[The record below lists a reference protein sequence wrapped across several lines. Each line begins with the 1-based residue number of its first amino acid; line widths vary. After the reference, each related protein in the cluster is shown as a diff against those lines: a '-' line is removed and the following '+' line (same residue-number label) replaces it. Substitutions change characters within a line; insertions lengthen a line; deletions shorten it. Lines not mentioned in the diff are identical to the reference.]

1 MVLLFVPLEAAWGI
15 IMEDLKS
22 EDKKKIME
30 EIHYFFKEE
39 HNLDLGYIGQE
50 NIYNFFMETIGTYVY
65 NAALDDARK
74 FYSRQWENAES
85 DFYALYKDN

>member
-1 MVLLFVPLEAAWGI
+1 
-15 IMEDLKS
+15 MEGLRD

-50 NIYNFFMETIGTYVY
+50 DVYNFFMETIGDYVY
-65 NAALDDARK
+65 NAAFDDARK
-74 FYSRQWENAES
+74 FYKRQWENAES